1 MLMVIAVKM
10 VKIADTKQ
18 KWNNSSSDNNHL
30 DIFPATAFVISVRSG
45 LSYHVEFSVH
55 RFVKKVSHF
64 SSTLKRK
71 F

>member
-30 DIFPATAFVISVRSG
+30 DIFPATAFVISVRLK
-45 LSYHVEFSVH
+45 LSRGIFRPSI
-55 RFVKKVSHF
+55 
-64 SSTLKRK
+64 RK
-71 F
+71 ESFTFFIDPQT